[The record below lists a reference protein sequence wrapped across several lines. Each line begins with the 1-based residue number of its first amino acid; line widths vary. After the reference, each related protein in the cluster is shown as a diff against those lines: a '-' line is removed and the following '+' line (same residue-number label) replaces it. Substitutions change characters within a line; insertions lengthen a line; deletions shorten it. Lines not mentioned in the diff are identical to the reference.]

1 MNPSRLVAMNTDA
14 FIYTEEESRS
24 RKTGL
29 ARAPSLANRPRT
41 RQYTTERVQL
51 VRPVLLDLISC
62 LAVRQRR
69 VLHGDRALR
78 LSLGGESYGDDR
90 AIIPIESHR
99 FRGGSGAYIDPYAIQ
114 PATAPARVRPP
125 IGQCQ
130 HLPAERA

>member
-1 MNPSRLVAMNTDA
+1 MYPSRLVAMNTDA
-14 FIYTEEESRS
+14 FIYLEKRTDPERL
-24 RKTGL
+24 GL
-29 ARAPSLANRPRT
+29 ARASSLPNRPRT
-41 RQYTTERVQL
+41 RQHTTERVQL
-51 VRPVLLDLISC
+51 VRPVLLDPICC
-62 LAVRQRR
+62 LAVRQLR